1 MSVAVLRSAL
11 VLGATGWLWLDAA
24 PHHVASIRMSGPS
37 LPTLLDVEELHVWGL
52 STSPTR
58 LAKLGI
64 RKSTL
69 QLERGEAP

>member
-1 MSVAVLRSAL
+1 
-11 VLGATGWLWLDAA
+11 
-24 PHHVASIRMSGPS
+24 MSGPS